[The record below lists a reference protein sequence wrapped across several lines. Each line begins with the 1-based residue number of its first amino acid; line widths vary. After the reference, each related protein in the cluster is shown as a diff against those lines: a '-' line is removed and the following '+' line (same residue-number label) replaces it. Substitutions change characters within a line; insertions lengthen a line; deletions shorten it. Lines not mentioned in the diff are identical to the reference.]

1 MPVQGTKPLLIEL
14 TDEML
19 PGDDVTQSHGRQYCS
34 PQTRTRN
41 DHRHEAKA
49 SVPGNPFGRG
59 ECASVANCAY
69 AF

>member
-1 MPVQGTKPLLIEL
+1 MPVEGTKPLLIEL

-41 DHRHEAKA
+41 DHRHEAEATLLVVGSAQA
-49 SVPGNPFGRG
+49 SQIARMH
-59 ECASVANCAY
+59 SNCY
-69 AF
+69 